1 MFYSEAEK
9 AFYEDVREKKKTASG
24 VHGKTGKKGYVGK
37 MLFPT
42 DIMSRK
48 DKYNHRKA
56 GKVVTTNLYEKI
68 LTIDEF
74 DELEDFEKRN
84 RLQYW
89 RNEYT
94 TIEIKKGLGIG
105 AARYYEIIEK
115 LGLPKAP
122 RGRQKARTAKV
133 KAIAIERGIEAA
145 EATEAPKAVE
155 AAPIK
160 PIQEIMVNGI
170 HLIYNGTFSPAHIQ
184 NQLLKFASILDGEN
198 DEFYIELKLVQKGKK

>member
-122 RGRQKARTAKV
+122 RGRQKARAAKV
-133 KAIAIERGIEAA
+133 KAIAIERGIEAT

-184 NQLLKFASILDGEN
+184 NQLLKFASILDGED